1 MNIDNFSINILLNDN
16 KNNLYLE
23 LNNNNFNINL
33 KYEIFG
39 NKNLYSYGVIK
50 CKNSFIP
57 TLKFKIL
64 DNNIFLLKI
73 KIFNKSNSHSLF
85 KFFDINEYKP
95 EENLSMSIEDLNKKN
110 LLDSINIS
118 NNNNNTYNTSSSDSD
133 DDLNNDNIT
142 DNSETD

>member
-1 MNIDNFSINILLNDN
+1 MNIDNLSVNLLLSDN

-23 LNNNNFNINL
+23 LQNNSSNLNL
-33 KYEIFG
+33 KYELFG
-39 NKNLYSYGVIK
+39 NKNLYCCGIIK

-57 TLKFKIL
+57 TFKFKIL

-95 EENLSMSIEDLNKKN
+95 QENLSMSIEDLNKKN
-110 LLDSINIS
+110 LLESINIT
-118 NNNNNTYNTSSSDSD
+118 NNNYNTSSDSD
-133 DDLNNDNIT
+133 NELNIDNLT
-142 DNSETD
+142 DNSDNSDNEI

>member
-23 LNNNNFNINL
+23 LYNNNFNINL
-33 KYEIFG
+33 KYELFG

-64 DNNIFLLKI
+64 NNNIFLLKI
-73 KIFNKSNSHSLF
+73 KIFNKTNNHSLF

-95 EENLSMSIEDLNKKN
+95 EENLSMSIEDLNKYITVLKN
-110 LLDSINIS
+110 EVKRAGLESKKENKLLSK
-118 NNNNNTYNTSSSDSD
+118 TQQFF
-133 DDLNNDNIT
+133 
-142 DNSETD
+142 